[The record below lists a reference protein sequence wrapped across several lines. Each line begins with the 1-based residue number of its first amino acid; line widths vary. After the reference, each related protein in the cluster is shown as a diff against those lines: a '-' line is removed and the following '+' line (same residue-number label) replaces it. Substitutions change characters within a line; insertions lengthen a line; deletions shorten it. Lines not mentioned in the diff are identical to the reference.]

1 MGRIVTHINAMGLS
15 TKTCYGFGPAR
26 SSIEES
32 RALGYLQLTILD
44 VMGHEI
50 KVVDNEDPT
59 QPLSAE
65 ANRVLE
71 TKEYDCLSRMVQ
83 STDILM
89 LTTNYT
95 YDALSR
101 LINVIDPKGNIT
113 SYQSIRGCRSQP
125 ASVAKYPDSD
135 DSFID
140 YIMLEEYTYNHVKL
154 LCQTSSYQ
162 RTQCRR
168 R

>member
-1 MGRIVTHINAMGLS
+1 MGRIVTHINATGLS

-32 RALGYLQLTILD
+32 RASGYLQLTILD
-44 VMGHEI
+44 VMGREI

-113 SYQSIRGCRSQP
+113 SYQSIRGW
-125 ASVAKYPDSD
+125 
-135 DSFID
+135 
-140 YIMLEEYTYNHVKL
+140 
-154 LCQTSSYQ
+154 
-162 RTQCRR
+162 
-168 R
+168 